1 MDKKNRLLI
10 RKRPSLTRRF
20 PQVISTHPLE
30 RKKAGWVVFS
40 QRLTPDLFD
49 DINFFTGIKH
59 KILDVWKVGQYEVAL
74 MNGEITEQ
82 HEEIL
87 QALKLDYAR
96 LSELPD
102 LTKPGLI
109 VLDMDSTAI
118 TIECI
123 DEVAKLAGVGEEVEQ
138 ITERAMQGELDF
150 EQSLR
155 SRVALLK
162 GADEAILEEVRYQ
175 LTFTPDLI
183 ELINTLKTYGW
194 KTAIASG
201 GFTYFSDYL
210 QEKLKLD
217 NAISNHLE
225 VIEGKL
231 TGNIVGSVVS
241 AQTKA
246 DILHQ
251 LAEHYDIELHN
262 TIAVGDGANDLLM
275 MDNAGLGVAYH
286 AKPKVEKAAQSALR
300 NSALGG
306 VLCILSAGLAQK
318 NRLSHT

>member
-1 MDKKNRLLI
+1 
-10 RKRPSLTRRF
+10 
-20 PQVISTHPLE
+20 
-30 RKKAGWVVFS
+30 
-40 QRLTPDLFD
+40 
-49 DINFFTGIKH
+49 
-59 KILDVWKVGQYEVAL
+59 
-74 MNGEITEQ
+74 
-82 HEEIL
+82 
-87 QALKLDYAR
+87 
-96 LSELPD
+96 
-102 LTKPGLI
+102 
-109 VLDMDSTAI
+109 
-118 TIECI
+118 
-123 DEVAKLAGVGEEVEQ
+123 
-138 ITERAMQGELDF
+138 MQGELDF

-162 GADEAILEEVRYQ
+162 GADEAILEEVRSQ

-194 KTAIASG
+194 KTALHQVVSL
-201 GFTYFSDYL
+201 FSDYL

-251 LAEHYDIELHN
+251 LAEQYDIELHN

-275 MDNAGLGVAYH
+275 MDSAGLGVAYH

-300 NSALGG
+300 NSAL
-306 VLCILSAGLAQK
+306 VACFAYY
-318 NRLSHT
+318 RRV